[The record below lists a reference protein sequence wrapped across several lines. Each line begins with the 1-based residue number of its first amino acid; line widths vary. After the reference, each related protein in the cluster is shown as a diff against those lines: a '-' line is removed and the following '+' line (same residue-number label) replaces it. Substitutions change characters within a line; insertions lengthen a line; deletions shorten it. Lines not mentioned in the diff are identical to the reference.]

1 MICNNDTFGRISYYL
16 GLDRGATLSPQDREE
31 VERWYHLQPGA
42 RPPKVLADLFEAV
55 VGAVFL
61 QHGFLTLDNW
71 LRTIFEP
78 ILNAATKDY
87 WYSTTRTLAFYRD
100 HRTLTFS
107 GASSLQQ
114 SLVDYISFERNFFE
128 DQLSGVLRTLPKNTI
143 FYFDEHEYLEEPDN
157 GRLEVA
163 AHFLNL
169 CICHTI
175 IRIWPQYGY
184 AKAKAAHL
192 CSALTGTGQ
201 FIFSQ
206 GLRFRCIRLTNLWC

>member
-1 MICNNDTFGRISYYL
+1 
-16 GLDRGATLSPQDREE
+16 
-31 VERWYHLQPGA
+31 VEWWDHLEPGV

-61 QHGFLTLDNW
+61 QHGFLRLDIW

-87 WYSTTRTLAFYRD
+87 WYSAARTLPFYRD
-100 HRTLTFS
+100 HRTSTFS
-107 GASSLQQ
+107 GASHLQRR
-114 SLVDYISFERNFFE
+114 LVDYIRLERDFFE
-128 DQLSGVLRTLPKNTI
+128 ARLSGVLHTLPKNTI
-143 FYFDEHEYLEEPDN
+143 FHFDEHEYLEEPDN
-157 GRLEVA
+157 ERLEVA

-192 CSALTGTGQ
+192 SSTLTGVES
-201 FIFSQ
+201 FS
-206 GLRFRCIRLTNLWC
+206 LSRDFHFRRTRLMNFYY